1 MRTACADSASRFFAV
16 SFIGNSLHVEASLQ
30 KLPFLARK
38 LWAPR
43 GSKTDTTTA
52 ERHKTTSS
60 SRASFRKATTNKQS
74 PSFSKY
80 FSVIWWWIILCTGK
94 TKFVDSAAWLPG
106 CCSQTFSSTR
116 HLFLSPFS
124 CCCPMG
130 LELRDRTAVAAE
142 RDLMG
147 ISKSLENPQKLPFWS
162 RVVVLG
168 LFWPFLP
175 PKKKRVGIESAAAA
189 VGVLEWSWA
198 ASSFDRFSKAI
209 SSIGKRSSY
218 TNALSLSVGSKGI
231 NCNETLSI
239 YRWDHHRQEMKLIFQ
254 RAKKKCR

>member
-1 MRTACADSASRFFAV
+1 
-16 SFIGNSLHVEASLQ
+16 
-30 KLPFLARK
+30 
-38 LWAPR
+38 
-43 GSKTDTTTA
+43 
-52 ERHKTTSS
+52 
-60 SRASFRKATTNKQS
+60 
-74 PSFSKY
+74 
-80 FSVIWWWIILCTGK
+80 
-94 TKFVDSAAWLPG
+94 
-106 CCSQTFSSTR
+106 
-116 HLFLSPFS
+116 
-124 CCCPMG
+124 
-130 LELRDRTAVAAE
+130 
-142 RDLMG
+142 MG

-239 YRWDHHRQEMKLIFQ
+239 YSWDHHRQEMKLIFQ
-254 RAKKKCR
+254 RWKKMPVGERGRKWKRRKWAILGDFPTLWPRYVGILKLKRSYPAGGPTFSPPRRSFLISCCFDRLISLAHI

>member
-1 MRTACADSASRFFAV
+1 MAFVWKLMLGKIEKVLLFSNISQLFDDELFFAPARP
-16 SFIGNSLHVEASLQ
+16 SLLTV
-30 KLPFLARK
+30 
-38 LWAPR
+38 
-43 GSKTDTTTA
+43 
-52 ERHKTTSS
+52 
-60 SRASFRKATTNKQS
+60 
-74 PSFSKY
+74 
-80 FSVIWWWIILCTGK
+80 
-94 TKFVDSAAWLPG
+94 LPG

-130 LELRDRTAVAAE
+130 LELRDRTAAE

-218 TNALSLSVGSKGI
+218 TNALSLCG
-231 NCNETLSI
+231 
-239 YRWDHHRQEMKLIFQ
+239 F
-254 RAKKKCR
+254 